1 MAKYPK
7 PEDIK
12 IDPGNMGPWYL
23 FRNKPPTDESCK
35 ICGNPIPKSHK
46 SYFILMWSSNAKW
59 DDPKGPIGKRLP
71 GVENDWTDGK
81 IHWWCGIMAEM
92 HNPGIDLIKDP

>member
-23 FRNKPPTDESCK
+23 FRNRPPTDESCK
-35 ICGNPIPKSHK
+35 ICGNPITKSHK
-46 SYFILMWSSNAKW
+46 NYFILVSSSHHGG
-59 DDPKGPIGKRLP
+59 DL
-71 GVENDWTDGK
+71 DWTNGR
-81 IHWWCGIMAEM
+81 IHWYCGIMAEM
-92 HNPGIDLIKDP
+92 HNPGIDLIKDW

>member
-1 MAKYPK
+1 MSGIRGDAVKRAAESFALAVAGKMLLTALEVY
-7 PEDIK
+7 
-12 IDPGNMGPWYL
+12 IDEEVRGA
-23 FRNKPPTDESCK
+23 
-35 ICGNPIPKSHK
+35 SHE
-46 SYFILMWSSNAKW
+46 
-59 DDPKGPIGKRLP
+59 RLS